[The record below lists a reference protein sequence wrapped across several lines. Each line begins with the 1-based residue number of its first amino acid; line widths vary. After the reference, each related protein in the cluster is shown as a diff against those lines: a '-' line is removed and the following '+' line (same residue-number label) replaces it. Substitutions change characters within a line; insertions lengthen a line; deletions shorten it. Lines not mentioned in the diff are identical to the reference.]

1 MDHPPLFQT
10 LRIFDNLFWSNFLIL
25 SSLDFEDED
34 NLDLGLSGPQNNEAF
49 LPDSLTFYDRP
60 MTKYDDIR
68 PVVLL
73 QTLHYRLRNEN

>member
-1 MDHPPLFQT
+1 MDGSPTTVPDSEDST
-10 LRIFDNLFWSNFLIL
+10 IYFDLIFLIL

-73 QTLHYRLRNEN
+73 QTL